1 MPTPP
6 AQPASTKAAM
16 GMERVSTGIQK
27 LDPIIEGGFEKG
39 GVVMVTGGTGTG
51 KTIFSLHFMWEGLQ
65 KGEPCVYLSLE
76 EEPEEI
82 KADARQFGWD
92 LDAYEKKGLFRIIF
106 HDPFET
112 DVSSV
117 IVNQIEYIK
126 AKRLVVDSISMLGLY
141 MKDQAT
147 VRKQLGK
154 LMKAVKNTG
163 CTTLLISEIVEDSK
177 ALSRF
182 GVEEFVVDGVVV
194 LNYLGIG
201 DDNNRSMQV
210 RKMRRT
216 KHGKDIYPYKIG
228 PKGIEIASGGLP
240 VMMRK

>member
-1 MPTPP
+1 MT
-6 AQPASTKAAM
+6 T
-16 GMERVSTGIQK
+16 RVSTGIPK
-27 LDPIIEGGFEKG
+27 LDSLLEGGLLEST
-39 GVVMVTGGTGTG
+39 VTMITGGTGTG
-51 KTIFSLHFMWEGLQ
+51 KTIMCLQFIWEGLQ

-76 EEPEEI
+76 EDAEEI
-82 KADARQFGWD
+82 KADARMFGWD
-92 LDAYEKKGLFRIIF
+92 LEKYEKKGLFRIMF

-117 IVNQIEYIK
+117 LVNQIEYIK
-126 AKRLVVDSISMLGLY
+126 AKRLAVDSISMLGLY

-154 LMKAVKNTG
+154 LMKAVKNAG
-163 CTTLLISEIVEDSK
+163 CTSLVTSEIMEDSK

-182 GVEEFVVDGVVV
+182 GVEEFVVDGVII

-201 DDNNRSMQV
+201 DEANRSIQI

-216 KHGKDIYPYKIG
+216 AHGKDIYPFRINE
-228 PKGIEIASGGLP
+228 KGIDIVGGSESL
-240 VMMRK
+240 KIK

>member
-1 MPTPP
+1 MPL
-6 AQPASTKAAM
+6 
-16 GMERVSTGIQK
+16 RVPTGLPK
-27 LDPIIEGGFEKG
+27 LDSLLEGGFLKNS
-39 GVVMVTGGTGTG
+39 MVLITGGTGTG
-51 KTIFSLHFMWEGLQ
+51 KTIMCLQFIWEGLQ
-65 KGEPCVYLSLE
+65 KGEPCVFLSLE
-76 EEPEEI
+76 EDPDDI

-92 LDAYEKKGLFRIIF
+92 LEKYEGKGLFRIMF

-117 IVNQIEYIK
+117 LVNQIEYIK
-126 AKRLVVDSISMLGLY
+126 AKRLVVDSMSMLGLY

-154 LMKAVKNTG
+154 LMKSVRNAE
-163 CTTLLISEIVEDSK
+163 CTTLVTSEIVEESK

-182 GVEEFVVDGVVV
+182 GVEEFVVDGVIV

-201 DDNNRSMQV
+201 QEANRSLQI

-216 KHGKDIYPYKIG
+216 NHGKDIYPFKMTS
-228 PKGIEIASGGLP
+228 KGIVLETDGGMGLTK
-240 VMMRK
+240 V